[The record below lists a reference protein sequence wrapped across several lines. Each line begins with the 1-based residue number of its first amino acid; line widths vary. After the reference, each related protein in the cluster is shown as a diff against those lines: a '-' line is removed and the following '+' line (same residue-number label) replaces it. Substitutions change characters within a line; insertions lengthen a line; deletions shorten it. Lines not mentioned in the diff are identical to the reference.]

1 LSVGVPIG
9 GPADYLSIA
18 IAPDGKRF
26 AAEIGDPV
34 TGSKDVW
41 LFDPRGLRT
50 RLSSGGSAG
59 HPPWSP
65 DGSRIAYTRTDKQN
79 RTSVYV
85 KSLTVGGSEQVLY
98 RFDGPAVPTNWSF
111 NGRFLAVDLQHVPG
125 KSGDIWI
132 VPLLGDQ
139 KSYAFLATNFV
150 EYGAR
155 FSPDGRFLAYVSD
168 ESGRSEAYVVPF
180 PGAGNKWQVST
191 EGAVRLDWPTGGR
204 EILYLSPQGLA
215 VMSVEVKAAAGG
227 LEIGTPKILFK
238 LPPTEVGAT
247 AWDGQRF
254 LLAVRPERSAISRVA
269 LL

>member
-1 LSVGVPIG
+1 APTRAGASGRRPT
-9 GPADYLSIA
+9 GP
-18 IAPDGKRF
+18 
-26 AAEIGDPV
+26 
-34 TGSKDVW
+34 
-41 LFDPRGLRT
+41 
-50 RLSSGGSAG
+50 
-59 HPPWSP
+59 P

-98 RFDGPAVPTNWSF
+98 RFDGPAVPTNLSF

-168 ESGRSEAYVVPF
+168 ESGRSRAHGVP
-180 PGAGNKWQVST
+180 VS
-191 EGAVRLDWPTGGR
+191 GG
-204 EILYLSPQGLA
+204 
-215 VMSVEVKAAAGG
+215 
-227 LEIGTPKILFK
+227 
-238 LPPTEVGAT
+238 
-247 AWDGQRF
+247 
-254 LLAVRPERSAISRVA
+254 
-269 LL
+269 